1 MKVATLKDVT
11 ANAGE
16 QVELYLEISG
26 SPAPAV
32 EWTKGTTKVS
42 ESDRIQI
49 VSTPNDATLVIM
61 KCARGDTSEYTV
73 SISNKHGSEKASV
86 KVKIIGEYRLEND
99 NDKYLYFFFR
109 LKVGSF
115 YDSLTLLSPC
125 WRSTVVHAYFTCA
138 GSAGYVFTL
147 HNA

>member
-1 MKVATLKDVT
+1 MQFGRDLSNIDSMCSLIPSTEKPGMKVATLKDVT

-26 SPAPAV
+26 SPAPTV
-32 EWTKGTTKVS
+32 EWTKGTTKVTES
-42 ESDRIQI
+42 ERIQI

-86 KVKIIGEYRLEND
+86 KVKIIGGYSR
-99 NDKYLYFFFR
+99 KY
-109 LKVGSF
+109 
-115 YDSLTLLSPC
+115 
-125 WRSTVVHAYFTCA
+125 
-138 GSAGYVFTL
+138 
-147 HNA
+147 